1 MLLIVPHRSPL
12 FSPPFASKQARLAV
26 HRMPPMRGPI
36 APLVAVVSGALVA
49 AMVSGALVAAA
60 LVAVVSGALVA
71 AMASGVLVAAM
82 AAGALV
88 AVMVAVSFVGGLI
101 AGHRGPS
108 WKAL

>member
-60 LVAVVSGALVA
+60 LVA